1 LSILAAGHAREAELK
16 NPVRILVLT
25 DKDLVAATK
34 NGPDVLARWRILR
47 ENGFDGEISP
57 AASFPR
63 NPFGAKATA
72 LRGLDPLRTIALLW
86 TQRKYQIIVC
96 AFEASA
102 VGPAILKRLG
112 LLRRPLLI
120 WDYSAG
126 TTWRLKQLFQK
137 ISLPAADGI
146 LCLNQG
152 QIRTAEEE
160 FGAAGKAI
168 FVGYDVDAEFFRPV
182 SADEGDYVLSVGSD
196 VSRDYELLLEAI
208 QPLPLNLTICSRRSI
223 EIPKSSSATIT
234 RIDRYLSYAEL
245 RDLYAGAKFVVLAL
259 KDMVHPG
266 GITTLVE
273 AMSMGKAIICS
284 DSTGLRELLQSG
296 ENAVVVPPGDCAALR
311 NAIGRLD
318 ADPSE
323 RRRLGKNARRY
334 AEYEFASPAAA
345 KRLGDA
351 FRKFA

>member
-1 LSILAAGHAREAELK
+1 MK
-16 NPVRILVLT
+16 NPVRILILT

-34 NGPDVLARWRILR
+34 DGPDVLARWRMLR
-47 ENGFDGEISP
+47 ESGFEGEISP

-72 LRGLDPLRTIALLW
+72 LRGLDPFRTIALLW

-152 QIRTAEEE
+152 QVRTAEKE

-168 FVGYDVDAEFFRPV
+168 FVGYDVDAEFFQPASRG
-182 SADEGDYVLSVGSD
+182 EGDYVLSVGSD
-196 VSRDYELLLEAI
+196 ISRDYELLLEAV
-208 QPLPLNLTICSRRSI
+208 QPLELKLKICSSRPF
-223 EIPKSSSATIT
+223 EIPRSSSSSVT
-234 RIDRYLSYAEL
+234 RIDHYLTYTEL
-245 RDLYAGAKFVVLAL
+245 RDLYAEAKFVVLAL

-273 AMSMGKAIICS
+273 AMSMGKAIVCS
-284 DSTGLRELLQSG
+284 DSTGLRELLQPG
-296 ENAVVVPPGDCAALR
+296 ENAIVVPSGDRAALR
-311 NAIGRLD
+311 NAIERLD
-318 ADPSE
+318 TDSSE
-323 RRRLGKNARRY
+323 RRRLGENARRY
-334 AEYEFASPAAA
+334 AESEFAVPAAA
-345 KRLGDA
+345 KRLRDA
-351 FRKFA
+351 FSKFARAEGGAPLGVVNR